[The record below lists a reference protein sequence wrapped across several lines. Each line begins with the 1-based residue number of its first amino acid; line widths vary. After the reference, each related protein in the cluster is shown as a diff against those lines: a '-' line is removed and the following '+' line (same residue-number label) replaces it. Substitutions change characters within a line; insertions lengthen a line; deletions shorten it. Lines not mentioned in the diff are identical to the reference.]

1 VLYKLELLFNATSTS
16 LEKHKLSMPDERLLV
31 EIRNRLL
38 KEELNYDVVD
48 LRSQHSINFP
58 LLNQCQRNVHEYVVI
73 AVIERKQALI
83 FVHRHGKIGK
93 KILWH
98 TIISKIRSEGLIVLT
113 VASSGITV
121 KSQNKVASFGGWKR

>member
-48 LRSQHSINFP
+48 LRSQH
-58 LLNQCQRNVHEYVVI
+58 
-73 AVIERKQALI
+73 
-83 FVHRHGKIGK
+83 
-93 KILWH
+93 
-98 TIISKIRSEGLIVLT
+98 
-113 VASSGITV
+113 
-121 KSQNKVASFGGWKR
+121 